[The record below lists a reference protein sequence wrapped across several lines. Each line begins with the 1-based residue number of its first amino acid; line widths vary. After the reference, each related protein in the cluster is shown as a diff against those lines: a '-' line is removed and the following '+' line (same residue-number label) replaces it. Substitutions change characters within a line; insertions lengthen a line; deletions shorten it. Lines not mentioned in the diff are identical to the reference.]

1 MAIRLQKRQDFYPLI
16 KKTDLPELVFKILGI
31 ESDVYDYCKH
41 TDSGGGST
49 VTKQAW
55 GKILNRLELLSK
67 SVDLKAV

>member
-55 GKILNRLELLSK
+55 GKILNRLEQLSET
-67 SVDLKAV
+67 VNLKAV

>member
-1 MAIRLQKRQDFYPLI
+1 MAIRLKKRQDFYPLI
-16 KKTDLPELVFKILGI
+16 KKTDLPELVFKTLGI

-55 GKILNRLELLSK
+55 GKILNRLEQLSET
-67 SVDLKAV
+67 VNLKAV

>member
-1 MAIRLQKRQDFYPLI
+1 MEISLQRRQDFYPLI
-16 KKTDLPELVFKILGI
+16 KKTDLPEHIFKILGI

-55 GKILNRLELLSK
+55 GKIFNRLETISK
-67 SVDLKAV
+67 TIDLKAI